1 MKLDFTDQM
10 LAVIDQALGQVA
22 YSTAAPVI
30 NEINRQLQAIK
41 AQQADDLE
49 AMRTRNLPPS
59 P

>member
-10 LAVIDQALGQVA
+10 LAVIDQAIGQVA

>member
-22 YSTAAPVI
+22 YSVAAPVI